1 MRRLCR
7 KPGLPLQ
14 SRRYSIPL
22 DPVQSLTLV
31 VKICLFLL
39 LLGFAA
45 VNSDDVTLRYF
56 LGLEWQAP
64 LSLVILAAF
73 AVGLLTG
80 LLGCSFRLLRNQ
92 RELRALHRQ
101 LSDTPDNTP

>member
-1 MRRLCR
+1 MEKNFHPVR
-7 KPGLPLQ
+7 
-14 SRRYSIPL
+14 SIM
-22 DPVQSLTLV
+22 LV
-31 VKICLFLL
+31 VKIVLFLL

-45 VNSDDVTLRYF
+45 LNSDDVTLRYF
-56 LGLEWQAP
+56 LGLAWQAP

-80 LLGCSFRLLRNQ
+80 LLGCSLRLLRSQ

-101 LSDTPDNTP
+101 LDTPDHGI